1 MNMKRMGAI
10 QLIIFERLATTKGA
24 VYAARIRCGL
34 VGASRAAQ
42 SKFGCSSQ
50 MGDRIMLNEMG
61 PSATPRD
68 SFGVVFICTEA
79 YRQCEV
85 TAS

>member
-1 MNMKRMGAI
+1 MNMNWMGAI
-10 QLIIFERLATTKGA
+10 RIIFERLATTKGA

-68 SFGVVFICTEA
+68 YFGVVFICREPTVSA
-79 YRQCEV
+79 R
-85 TAS
+85 